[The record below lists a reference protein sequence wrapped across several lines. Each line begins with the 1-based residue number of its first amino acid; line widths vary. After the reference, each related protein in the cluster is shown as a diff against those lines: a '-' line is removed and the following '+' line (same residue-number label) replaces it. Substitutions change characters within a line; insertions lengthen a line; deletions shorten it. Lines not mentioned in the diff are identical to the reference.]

1 MNKLLIFTAFQRHVL
16 LCAISVGLGTI
27 MAVSLGIHLYY
38 RPRAAALWLGLTGA
52 LQTVPSLA
60 LYGLLLPV
68 LGIGILPAVTAL
80 TLYSLT
86 PILRATLVSLREVD
100 PVLIEAARGIG
111 MSRRQILR
119 RVLLPLALPAI
130 LSGIRMSTMYIISWA
145 TLAAF
150 IGAGGLGD
158 LVLGGIYNYD
168 LRLILA
174 GALPAV
180 LLAYLCGVGFDH
192 LARRFDLPGG
202 ASHE

>member
-1 MNKLLIFTAFQRHVL
+1 MNKLLIFAAFQRHIL
-16 LCAISVGLGTI
+16 LCALSIGLGTI
-27 MAVSLGIHLYY
+27 TAVTLGIHLYY

-68 LGIGILPAVTAL
+68 LGIGMLPAVTAL

-100 PVLIEAARGIG
+100 PVLIDAARGVG

-119 RVLLPLALPAI
+119 RVLLPLAMPGI
-130 LSGIRMSTMYIISWA
+130 LSGVRMSTMYIISWA

-180 LLAYLCGVGFDH
+180 LLAFLCGLAFDR
-192 LARRFDLPGG
+192 LARRFSIPG
-202 ASHE
+202 ATNHE

>member
-1 MNKLLIFTAFQRHVL
+1 MNKLLIFAAFQRHIL
-16 LCAISVGLGTI
+16 LCALSIGLGTI
-27 MAVSLGIHLYY
+27 TAVSLGTYLYY

>member
-38 RPRAAALWLGLTGA
+38 RPRAAVLWLGLTGA

>member
-1 MNKLLIFTAFQRHVL
+1 MNATLILAAFWRHL
-16 LCAISVGLGTI
+16 ELCFLSVGLGTLT
-27 MAVSLGIHLYY
+27 AVTLGVYLYY
-38 RPRAAALWLGLTGA
+38 RPRAASLWLGLTGA
-52 LQTVPSLA
+52 LQTIPSLA
-60 LYGLLLPV
+60 LYGLFLPV
-68 LGIGILPAVTAL
+68 LGIGLLPAVTAL

-100 PVLIEAARGIG
+100 PTLTEAARGMG
-111 MSRRQILR
+111 MDRWQILR
-119 RVLLPLALPAI
+119 RVLLPLARPGI

-168 LRLILA
+168 IRLILA

-180 LLAYLCGVGFDH
+180 LLAFLCGAGFDR
-192 LARRFDLPGG
+192 LARRFSIPGG
-202 ASHE
+202 TPHE

>member
-1 MNKLLIFTAFQRHVL
+1 M
-16 LCAISVGLGTI
+16 
-27 MAVSLGIHLYY
+27 
-38 RPRAAALWLGLTGA
+38 
-52 LQTVPSLA
+52 
-60 LYGLLLPV
+60 

>member
-1 MNKLLIFTAFQRHVL
+1 MNKLLIFAAFQRHIL
-16 LCAISVGLGTI
+16 LCALSVGLGTI
-27 MAVSLGIHLYY
+27 TAVSLGIHLYY
-38 RPRAAALWLGLTGA
+38 RPRAAA

-68 LGIGILPAVTAL
+68 LGIGMLPAVTAL

-100 PVLIEAARGIG
+100 PVLIDAARGVG

-119 RVLLPLALPAI
+119 RVLLPLAMPGI
-130 LSGIRMSTMYIISWA
+130 LSGVRMSTMYIISWA

-168 LRLILA
+168 FRLILA

-180 LLAYLCGVGFDH
+180 LLAYLCGVGFDR
-192 LARRFDLPGG
+192 LARRFALPGG

>member
-1 MNKLLIFTAFQRHVL
+1 MNIGLIFAAFQRHVL
-16 LCAISVGLGTI
+16 LCLLAVGLGTVT
-27 MAVSLGIHLYY
+27 AVSLGIYLYT
-38 RPRAAALWLGLTGA
+38 RPRAATLWLGLTGA

-68 LGIGILPAVTAL
+68 LGIGMLPAVTAL

-100 PVLIEAARGIG
+100 PFLVEAARGIG

-119 RVLLPLALPAI
+119 RVLLPIAMPGI

-168 LRLILA
+168 LRLFLA

-180 LLAYLCGVGFDH
+180 LLAFLCGLGFDR
-192 LARRFDLPGG
+192 LARLYDLPGG
-202 ASHE
+202 SSHE

>member
-1 MNKLLIFTAFQRHVL
+1 MNATLILAAFGRHL
-16 LCAISVGLGTI
+16 ELCFLSVGLGTL
-27 MAVSLGIHLYY
+27 MAVTLGVYLYY
-38 RPRAAALWLGLTGA
+38 RPRAASLWLGLTGA
-52 LQTVPSLA
+52 LQTIPSLA
-60 LYGLLLPV
+60 LYGLFLPV
-68 LGIGILPAVTAL
+68 LGIGLLPAVTAL

-100 PVLIEAARGIG
+100 PTLTEAARGMG
-111 MSRRQILR
+111 MDRWQILR
-119 RVLLPLALPAI
+119 RVLLPLARPGI

-168 LRLILA
+168 IRLILA

-180 LLAYLCGVGFDH
+180 LLAFLCGAGFDR
-192 LARRFDLPGG
+192 LARRFSIPGETH
-202 ASHE
+202 HE

>member
-1 MNKLLIFTAFQRHVL
+1 MNKLLIFAAFQRHVL
-16 LCAISVGLGTI
+16 LCGLSVGLGTI
-27 MAVSLGIHLYY
+27 LAVSLGIHLYY

-60 LYGLLLPV
+60 LYGLLLPI
-68 LGIGILPAVTAL
+68 LGIGMLPAVTAL

-100 PVLIEAARGIG
+100 PVLIETARGIG
-111 MSRRQILR
+111 MSRRHILR
-119 RVLLPLALPAI
+119 RILLPLAMPGI

-180 LLAYLCGVGFDH
+180 LLAYLCGVGFDR
-192 LARRFDLPGG
+192 LARRFALPGG

>member
-1 MNKLLIFTAFQRHVL
+1 MNKLLIFAAFQRHIL
-16 LCAISVGLGTI
+16 LCAISVGLGTVT
-27 MAVSLGIHLYY
+27 AVILGIHLYY

>member
-1 MNKLLIFTAFQRHVL
+1 MNKLLIFAAFQRHIL
-16 LCAISVGLGTI
+16 LCALSIGLGTI
-27 MAVSLGIHLYY
+27 TAVSLGTYLYY

-168 LRLILA
+168 LGLILA

>member
-1 MNKLLIFTAFQRHVL
+1 MNKLLIFAAFQRHVL
-16 LCAISVGLGTI
+16 LCGLSVGLGTI
-27 MAVSLGIHLYY
+27 LAVSLGIHLYY

-68 LGIGILPAVTAL
+68 LGIGIPPAVTAL

-100 PVLIEAARGIG
+100 PVLIETARGIG

-119 RVLLPLALPAI
+119 RILLPLAMPGI

-180 LLAYLCGVGFDH
+180 LLAYLCGVAFDRIAH
-192 LARRFDLPGG
+192 RFDLPGG

>member
-1 MNKLLIFTAFQRHVL
+1 MNKLLIFAAFQRHVL

-38 RPRAAALWLGLTGA
+38 RPRAAVLWLGLTGA

>member
-1 MNKLLIFTAFQRHVL
+1 MNKLLIFAAFQRHIL
-16 LCAISVGLGTI
+16 LCALSIGLGTI
-27 MAVSLGIHLYY
+27 TAVSLGTYLYY

-100 PVLIEAARGIG
+100 PALIEAARGIG

-119 RVLLPLALPAI
+119 MVLLPLAMPGI
-130 LSGIRMSTMYIISWA
+130 LSGIRMSTMYIISWT

-168 LRLILA
+168 LGLILA

-180 LLAYLCGVGFDH
+180 LLAYLCGVGFDQ

>member
-1 MNKLLIFTAFQRHVL
+1 MNTVLIFNAFQRHVL
-16 LCAISVGLGTI
+16 LCLLSIGLGTV

-38 RPRAAALWLGLTGA
+38 RPRAAAWWLGLTGA
-52 LQTVPSLA
+52 LQTIPSLA
-60 LYGLLLPV
+60 LYGIFLPV

-100 PVLIEAARGIG
+100 PSLTEAARGIG
-111 MSRRQILR
+111 MNRRQILR
-119 RVLLPLALPAI
+119 RVLLPVAMPGI

-180 LLAYLCGVGFDH
+180 LLAFLCGVGFDR
-192 LARRFDLPGG
+192 LVRRYDLPGG
-202 ASHE
+202 SSHE

>member
-1 MNKLLIFTAFQRHVL
+1 MNKLLIFAAFQRHIL
-16 LCAISVGLGTI
+16 LCALSVGLGTI
-27 MAVSLGIHLYY
+27 MAVSLGVHLYY

-60 LYGLLLPV
+60 LYGLLLPI
-68 LGIGILPAVTAL
+68 LGIGMLPAVTAL

-100 PVLIEAARGIG
+100 PVLIETARGIG

-119 RVLLPLALPAI
+119 RVLLPLAMPGI

-180 LLAYLCGVGFDH
+180 LLAYLCGGGFDR
-192 LARRFDLPGG
+192 LARRFALPGG

>member
-1 MNKLLIFTAFQRHVL
+1 M
-16 LCAISVGLGTI
+16 
-27 MAVSLGIHLYY
+27 
-38 RPRAAALWLGLTGA
+38 
-52 LQTVPSLA
+52 
-60 LYGLLLPV
+60 

-119 RVLLPLALPAI
+119 RVLLPLAMPGI

-180 LLAYLCGVGFDH
+180 LLAFLCGVGFDR
-192 LARRFDLPGG
+192 LVRRYDLPGG
-202 ASHE
+202 SSHE

>member
-202 ASHE
+202 ASNE

>member
-1 MNKLLIFTAFQRHVL
+1 MNKLLIFAAFQRHIL
-16 LCAISVGLGTI
+16 LCALSIGLGTI
-27 MAVSLGIHLYY
+27 TAVSLGTYLYY

-180 LLAYLCGVGFDH
+180 LLAFLCGVGFDR
-192 LARRFDLPGG
+192 LVRRYDLPGG
-202 ASHE
+202 SSHE

>member
-119 RVLLPLALPAI
+119 RVLLPLAMPGI

-168 LRLILA
+168 LGLILA
-174 GALPAV
+174 GAIPAV